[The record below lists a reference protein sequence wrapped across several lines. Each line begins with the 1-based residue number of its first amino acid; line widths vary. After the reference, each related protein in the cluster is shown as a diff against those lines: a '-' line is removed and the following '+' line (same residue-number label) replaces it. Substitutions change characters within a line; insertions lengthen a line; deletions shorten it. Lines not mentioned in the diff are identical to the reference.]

1 MAVPKKR
8 NSKRTK
14 RINKAIWYRKVLPQ
28 IQKAWSLGKTLIKF
42 KNI

>member
-14 RINKAIWYRKVLPQ
+14 RINQAIWYRKILPQ
-28 IQKAWSLGKTLIKF
+28 IKKAWSLGQTLIKSN
-42 KNI
+42 KI